1 MYDAGTVTKNGV
13 EIYIKVDTFGAWH
26 AQVGD
31 DKLTAPTKDELVKK
45 IERSTKKVAQE
56 VSVPFVSVD
65 VRQNYQTG
73 EVSFSAKNG
82 TATGVHSG
90 NGNVLGRWTKDG
102 GTFQRSSYDS
112 RQDTTFRPLTQAEY
126 DHYKDLYRAS
136 VEARRA
142 VDQWE
147 KAHKIDLKAEVLA
160 ALEKG
165 AAPAE

>member
-13 EIYIKVDTFGAWH
+13 EIYVKVDTFGSWH

-31 DKLTAPTKDELVKK
+31 DKLSAKTKDELVKQ
-45 IERSTKKVAQE
+45 IERSTKKIAQE

-65 VRQNYQTG
+65 IRENYNTG
-73 EVSFSAKNG
+73 DVSFSAKNG

-90 NGNVLGRWTKDG
+90 NGNVLGRWNKDG
-102 GTFQRSSYDS
+102 VAFQRSSYDS
-112 RQDTTFRPLTQAEY
+112 HQDKTFRPLTQAEY

-136 VEARRA
+136 VEASHA
-142 VDQWE
+142 VGEWE
-147 KAHKIDLKAEVLA
+147 KAHKINLKAEVLA
-160 ALEKG
+160 TLEKG